1 MCTGYVG
8 LMRIILLIILAAALV
23 GCGTLPTRSGIGL
36 VKVLPHYLDESGNDA
51 DGPTLLHRD
60 VYQANL
66 RENPD
71 LVHAVRYDVNWRG
84 DGEIKVR
91 LELRSAKTGVE
102 TMIVERIETASGH
115 STHWTPILIDAATYK
130 SFGQPESWR
139 VSLWQGETQVG
150 EQKSFL
156 W

>member
-23 GCGTLPTRSGIGL
+23 GCGTLPTRSGISI
-36 VKVLPHYLDESGNDA
+36 VKVLPHYLDESGNHA

-84 DGEIKVR
+84 DGEVKVR
-91 LELRSAKTGVE
+91 LELRSIKTGVE

-139 VSLWQGETQVG
+139 VSLWQGKTQVG

>member
-1 MCTGYVG
+1 MRCVALILITTAMVLAGCDTLQTGS
-8 LMRIILLIILAAALV
+8 
-23 GCGTLPTRSGIGL
+23 GTSV
-36 VKVLPHYLDESGNDA
+36 VKVLPHYLDASGNHS

-66 RENPD
+66 RKNPK
-71 LVHAVRYDVNWRG
+71 LVRAVRYDVNWRG
-84 DGEIKVR
+84 VGEIKVR
-91 LELRSAKTGVE
+91 LELRSTKAGAE
-102 TMIVERIETASGH
+102 TMVIERIETTSGRR
-115 STHWTPILIDAATYK
+115 THWTPILIDAATYK
-130 SFGQPESWR
+130 TFGQPESWR

>member
-1 MCTGYVG
+1 
-8 LMRIILLIILAAALV
+8 MRIFALIIIATAWA
-23 GCGTLPTRSGIGL
+23 GCSATQPQSGPNI
-36 VKVLPHYLDESGNDA
+36 VKVLPHYLDASGNHS

-66 RENPD
+66 RKNPD
-71 LVHAVRYDVNWRG
+71 LVRAVRYDVNWRG
-84 DGEIKVR
+84 SGEVKVR
-91 LELRSAKTGVE
+91 LELRSTKVGSE
-102 TMIVERIETASGH
+102 TMIIEKVETTSGRR
-115 STHWTPILIDAATYK
+115 THWTPILIDAATYK

-139 VSLWQGETQVG
+139 VSLWQGKTQVG

>member
-1 MCTGYVG
+1 
-8 LMRIILLIILAAALV
+8 MRIFALIIIATAWA
-23 GCGTLPTRSGIGL
+23 GCSAIQPQSGPNI
-36 VKVLPHYLDESGNDA
+36 VKVLPHYLDASGNHS

-66 RENPD
+66 RKNPN
-71 LVHAVRYDVNWRG
+71 LVRAVRYDVNWRG
-84 DGEIKVR
+84 SGEVKVR
-91 LELRSAKTGVE
+91 LELRSTKVGSE
-102 TMIVERIETASGH
+102 TMIIEKVETTSGRR
-115 STHWTPILIDAATYK
+115 THWTPILIDAATYK

-139 VSLWQGETQVG
+139 VSLWQGEAQVG

>member
-1 MCTGYVG
+1 
-8 LMRIILLIILAAALV
+8 MRIFALIIIATAWA
-23 GCGTLPTRSGIGL
+23 GCSAIQPQSGPNI
-36 VKVLPHYLDESGNDA
+36 VKVLPHYLDASGNHS

-66 RENPD
+66 RKNPN
-71 LVHAVRYDVNWRG
+71 LVRAVRYDVNWRG
-84 DGEIKVR
+84 SGEVKVR
-91 LELRSAKTGVE
+91 LELRSTKVGSE
-102 TMIVERIETASGH
+102 TMIIEKVKTTSGRR
-115 STHWTPILIDAATYK
+115 THWTPILIDAATYK

-139 VSLWQGETQVG
+139 VSLWQGKTQVG

>member
-1 MCTGYVG
+1 VCTGYVG
-8 LMRIILLIILAAALV
+8 LMRIIVLIILSAALV
-23 GCGTLPTRSGIGL
+23 GCSTLPTHSGIGI
-36 VKVLPHYLDESGNDA
+36 VKVLPHYLDESGNHA

-66 RENPD
+66 RKNPD
-71 LVHAVRYDVNWRG
+71 LVHAVRYDVSWRG

>member
-1 MCTGYVG
+1 
-8 LMRIILLIILAAALV
+8 MRIFALIIIATAWA
-23 GCGTLPTRSGIGL
+23 GCSAIQPQSGPNI
-36 VKVLPHYLDESGNDA
+36 VKVLPHYLDASGNHS

-66 RENPD
+66 RKNPD
-71 LVHAVRYDVNWRG
+71 LVRAVRYDVNWRG
-84 DGEIKVR
+84 SGEVKVR
-91 LELRSAKTGVE
+91 LELRSTKVGSE
-102 TMIVERIETASGH
+102 TMIIEKVETTSGRR
-115 STHWTPILIDAATYK
+115 THWTPILIDAATYK

-139 VSLWQGETQVG
+139 VSLWQGEAQVG

>member
-1 MCTGYVG
+1 
-8 LMRIILLIILAAALV
+8 MRIFALIILAATWA
-23 GCGTLPTRSGIGL
+23 GCSATRPQSGPNI
-36 VKVLPHYLDESGNDA
+36 VKVLPHYLDASGNHS

-66 RENPD
+66 RKNPD
-71 LVHAVRYDVNWRG
+71 LVRAVRYDVNWRG
-84 DGEIKVR
+84 SGEVKVR
-91 LELRSAKTGVE
+91 LELRSTKAGSE
-102 TMIVERIETASGH
+102 TMIIEKVETTSGRR
-115 STHWTPILIDAATYK
+115 THWTPILIDAATYK

-139 VSLWQGETQVG
+139 VSLWQGEAQIG

>member
-1 MCTGYVG
+1 
-8 LMRIILLIILAAALV
+8 MRIFALIILAAAWA
-23 GCGTLPTRSGIGL
+23 GCSATQPQSGPNI
-36 VKVLPHYLDESGNDA
+36 VKVLPHYLDVSGNHS

-60 VYQANL
+60 VYQVKL
-66 RENPD
+66 RKNSD
-71 LVHAVRYDVNWRG
+71 LVRAVRYDVNWRG
-84 DGEIKVR
+84 TGEGKVR
-91 LELRSAKTGVE
+91 LELRSTKAGVE
-102 TMIVERIETASGH
+102 TMIIEKSETASDRR
-115 STHWTPILIDAATYK
+115 THWTPILIDAATYK